1 MNTAR
6 PPHLPPHPTHSPH
19 PPQPPQHGSVQRP
32 VGVDGIGAT
41 SPHPG
46 WVARSL
52 IWLTIAL
59 YTVPPVLVAA
69 MMAINPLIGHLFA
82 PATTVVRVVM
92 IFVGIAALLCAKQT
106 TWTRKIIAAVSYF
119 IIWFFVLV
127 ITPLLP
133 LFSNPTTAGVSDAVR
148 IPIGLTILF
157 GTTYAAWNSVR
168 NRRWWIL
175 LVSFVYAG
183 IFAVAQNL
191 VYIVLQAIGVP
202 PLMSTVAVVGI
213 SLLLLYCGFGIFHL
227 LGRIKGA
234 AVPAPSSSAQSLHTH
249 GATHFGPLDPR
260 HGAFPGYPGA
270 TGSIGSDMR
279 RRP

>member
-1 MNTAR
+1 MA
-6 PPHLPPHPTHSPH
+6 
-19 PPQPPQHGSVQRP
+19 
-32 VGVDGIGAT
+32 VDGIGAT

-59 YTVPPVLVAA
+59 YTVPPVLVAV
-69 MMAINPLIGHLFA
+69 MMAIDPLIGNLFA

-92 IFVGIAALLCAKQT
+92 IFVGIAALLCAKQA

-119 IIWFFVLV
+119 VIWFFVLV

-157 GTTYAAWNSVR
+157 GTTYAAWNSVC

-175 LVSFVYAG
+175 VVSFVYAG
-183 IFAVAQNL
+183 IFAVAQNC
-191 VYIVLQAIGVP
+191 VFIALQAIGVP
-202 PLMSTVAVVGI
+202 PLLSTAAVVGI

-234 AVPAPSSSAQSLHTH
+234 AVPPPPSPVQSPHARGVTNI
-249 GATHFGPLDPR
+249 GPAGLRPE
-260 HGAFPGYPGA
+260 AFPGYPGA
-270 TGSIGSDMR
+270 ADSIGSDMR